1 VYAISCLVHGFVVL
15 TLAKDFPACCISGDS
30 VEYLKLANAGWSN
43 LNRTPVYPA
52 FLWLVR
58 RIFGPSLEPVLW
70 IQVFFLSLGPAFVAL
85 FASLAFPGFPKVA
98 YISGLLSSVSFT
110 GIKVGYMILT
120 EALFAPLSMGGLVA
134 LYFGARQCKETFIV
148 LSAVLGGL
156 AFLVKPIFLFWWF
169 FIPIF
174 VFFFAGKHKPGLKV
188 VLLAMALGL
197 AFPLGWSLVNF
208 IKYRIFTPSWS
219 GVATICIYWGARTV
233 AIAEEY
239 RPGRGQ
245 IEDRRKRILELY
257 ESLGTLVQRYR
268 FFSEECPHILI
279 ARPVAAMKAYWVSA
293 FENLPRP
300 FSTAE
305 LGWSPV
311 AVSGSMN
318 TLHLATNGLN
328 VLLYIVA
335 FFGAVR
341 MIAEREGRLL
351 LGLLLFFGMF
361 WLLTATSYGQGSRL
375 MYPAEPVLMLLTGLA
390 LASKEPLSALNLET

>member
-1 VYAISCLVHGFVVL
+1 ML
-15 TLAKDFPACCISGDS
+15 TLAKDFPACCIGGDS
-30 VEYLKLANAGWSN
+30 VEYLKLASAGWSN

-85 FASLAFPGFPKVA
+85 FASLAFPAFPKVA

-110 GIKVGYMILT
+110 GIKVGHMILT
-120 EALFAPLSMGGLVA
+120 EALFAPLSIGALVA

-156 AFLVKPIFLFWWF
+156 VFLVKPIFLFWWF

-174 VFFFAGKHKPGLKV
+174 VFFFAGKHKPALKV

-208 IKYRIFTPSWS
+208 IKYR
-219 GVATICIYWGARTV
+219 
-233 AIAEEY
+233 AEDY
-239 RPGRGQ
+239 RPGRDQ
-245 IEDRRKRILELY
+245 IEDRRKGILEIY

-268 FFSEECPHILI
+268 FFSEECPHILF
-279 ARPVAAMKAYWVSA
+279 ARPVAAMRAYWVSA

-311 AVSGSMN
+311 DVSSPMN
-318 TLHLATNGLN
+318 TLNLGTNGLN
-328 VLLYIVA
+328 ALLYITA
-335 FFGAVR
+335 FFGALR
-341 MIAEREGRLL
+341 MIAEREGQSL
-351 LGLLLFFGMF
+351 LGLLLFFVMF
-361 WLLTATSYGQGSRL
+361 SLITATSYWQGSRL

-390 LASKEPLSALNLET
+390 LASKEEVGAPSLANQREPI